1 MIRRPSIDR
10 LFEIEGAW
18 YAFCRRWNTGD
29 GDYANA
35 ASIDDATIRKE
46 LGLLIAELQKVE
58 SELKA
63 LETSEEW
70 LG

>member
-1 MIRRPSIDR
+1 MIRRPSIHR

-18 YAFCRRWNTGD
+18 YALCRRWHTGD
-29 GDYANA
+29 GDYANER
-35 ASIDDATIRKE
+35 STPDAEIRKE

-70 LG
+70 LE